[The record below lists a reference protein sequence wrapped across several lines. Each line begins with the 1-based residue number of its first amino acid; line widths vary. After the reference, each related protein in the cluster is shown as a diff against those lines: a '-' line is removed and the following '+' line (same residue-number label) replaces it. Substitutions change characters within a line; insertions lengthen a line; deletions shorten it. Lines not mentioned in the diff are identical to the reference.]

1 MKRGNGKK
9 TIILYGK
16 IYGRS
21 SSRAR
26 EAMPPMSPGK
36 RKMFSENNNGYVV
49 DA

>member
-1 MKRGNGKK
+1 MKGGNGKK
-9 TIILYGK
+9 KIIVYGR

-26 EAMPPMSPGK
+26 EAMPPMSPGN